1 MFHGLRSRNTSSCG
15 LFGLV
20 FLSMKSDDEKEVVEP
35 KGDKKK
41 KRRDQSPGLLFV
53 LFEKALFL
61 RISVL
66 SGGKLPG

>member
-1 MFHGLRSRNTSSCG
+1 
-15 LFGLV
+15 
-20 FLSMKSDDEKEVVEP
+20 MKSDNEEEVVEP
-35 KGDKKK
+35 EGDKKK
-41 KRRDQSPGLLFV
+41 KRRDQSPDLLFV

>member
-1 MFHGLRSRNTSSCG
+1 
-15 LFGLV
+15 
-20 FLSMKSDDEKEVVEP
+20 MKSDDEKEVVEP

-41 KRRDQSPGLLFV
+41 KRRDQSPDLLFV

-66 SGGKLPG
+66 SGGKLSG